1 MTEQVV
7 TTLRG
12 FIVVSYPLFLL
23 FFFFFIS
30 FSLQNVTRSCVKNS
44 NTILDLVNGKESC

>member
-12 FIVVSYPLFLL
+12 FIVVSYPLF
-23 FFFFFIS
+23 FIFFIS

-44 NTILDLVNGKESC
+44 NTILDLVKW

>member
-12 FIVVSYPLFLL
+12 FIVVSYPLF
-23 FFFFFIS
+23 FFIFFFIS

-44 NTILDLVNGKESC
+44 NTILDLVKW